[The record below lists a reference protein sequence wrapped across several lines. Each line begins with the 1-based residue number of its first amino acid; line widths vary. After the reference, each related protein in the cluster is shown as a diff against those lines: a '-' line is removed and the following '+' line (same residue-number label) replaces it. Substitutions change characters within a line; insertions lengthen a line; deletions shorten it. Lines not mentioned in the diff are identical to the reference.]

1 MENFRPDVLF
11 PDGMMLSEQ
20 GKYKVT
26 TDFGF
31 CVPKKLLLLSPI
43 IVLEATQ
50 DGFGEKSQVG
60 NLLRDGEFFK

>member
-11 PDGMMLSEQ
+11 PDGMMLIEQ
-20 GKYKVT
+20 GIYKVT

-31 CVPKKLLLLSPI
+31 CVPKKRLLLSPI

-60 NLLRDGEFFK
+60 NLLRDGEFS